1 MNDTLMNAINEVAN
15 LPDKD
20 KVNIKGKF
28 YTTVATRVDIFR
40 KHFGSNAKLS
50 TELVMH
56 DLDRV
61 VVKATAAVKVD
72 GEFVEIGT
80 GYAEEFR
87 GAGMINKT
95 SALENCDTSALGRA
109 LSACGMGGSEY
120 ASSFEVDNAINN
132 KSEANSGKY
141 KIMAADGVGVFKET
155 NEPTAYL
162 EYCKEY
168 MGTPTD
174 DKCKDL
180 YAVNKWMVKSALKN
194 SKGETKTALQKMV
207 NLYEGEK
214 VEEISQDA

>member
-1 MNDTLMNAINEVAN
+1 MNAINEMTN
-15 LPDKD
+15 LPDTD
-20 KVNIKGKF
+20 KVNIKGNF

-109 LSACGMGGSEY
+109 LAACGMGGSEY

-132 KSEANSGKY
+132 KSESNSGKY
-141 KIMAADGVGVFKET
+141 KVMAADGVAVLKET
-155 NEPTAYL
+155 NEPTTYL

-168 MGTPTD
+168 MGNPTD
-174 DKCKDL
+174 DKCKVLFDK
-180 YAVNKWMVKSALKN
+180 NKWMVKSAMKN
-194 SKGETKTALQKMV
+194 AKGDTKTSLRTMID
-207 NLYEGEK
+207 LYEGAK
-214 VEEISQDA
+214 PEEVSQDV

>member
-1 MNDTLMNAINEVAN
+1 MNDTLINAINEVAN

-40 KHFGSNAKLS
+40 KHFGSNAKIS
-50 TELVMH
+50 TDIVMH

-61 VVKATAAVKVD
+61 VVKATVTVKTD
-72 GEFVEIGT
+72 GEFVDIGT

-95 SALENCDTSALGRA
+95 SALENCDTSAIGRA

-141 KIMAADGVGVFKET
+141 KVMAADGVTVLKET
-155 NEPTAYL
+155 NEPSAYL
-162 EYCKEY
+162 ALCKEY

-174 DKCKDL
+174 QDCIAL
-180 YAVNKWMVKSALKN
+180 YDINKWMVKSALKN
-194 SKGETKTALQKMV
+194 AKGKEKDTLQKMV
-207 NLYEGEK
+207 NLYEGVK
-214 VEEISQDA
+214 VEEVSQDA

>member
-109 LSACGMGGSEY
+109 LSACGLGGSEY
-120 ASSFEVDNAINN
+120 ASSFEVDNAIHN
-132 KSEANSGKY
+132 KSDNNSGKY
-141 KIMAADGVGVFKET
+141 KIMDKDGVSVLKET
-155 NEPTAYL
+155 NEPSAYL
-162 EYCKEY
+162 ELCKEY

-174 DKCKDL
+174 DKCKVLFDK
-180 YAVNKWMVKSALKN
+180 NKWMVKSALKN
-194 SKGETKTALQKMV
+194 AKGETKTSLQKMV
-207 NLYEGEK
+207 NLYEEVK
-214 VEEISQDA
+214 VEEVSQDA

>member
-1 MNDTLMNAINEVAN
+1 MMNDTLMNAINEVAN

-28 YTTVATRVDIFR
+28 YTTVASRVSIFR
-40 KHFGSNAKLS
+40 KHFGSHAKLM

-61 VVKATAAVKVD
+61 VVKATVSVKTD

-80 GYAEEFR
+80 GYAEEWR

-120 ASSFEVDNAINN
+120 ASSFEVDNAIHN
-132 KSEANSGKY
+132 KSERPAPVDGKH
-141 KIMAADGVGVFKET
+141 KLFAADGETVISHTDDPDDFLTICRKHIGDPTSEAHQKIYAASKWMIKSAMQSSRKKET
-155 NEPTAYL
+155 KESFVKMIEAY
-162 EYCKEY
+162 
-168 MGTPTD
+168 
-174 DKCKDL
+174 
-180 YAVNKWMVKSALKN
+180 
-194 SKGETKTALQKMV
+194 
-207 NLYEGEK
+207 
-214 VEEISQDA
+214 EIHE